1 MLESKA
7 LGSRAGL
14 ESSGSPGGLT
24 EMSPVPRPGT
34 PRTVSPG
41 KWGWRRPGAWGSPYL
56 TLLGPRPLDPSR
68 PGVPVPGS
76 PALSRAAPPHS
87 AQAALTTSGSPRL
100 EGVKRPGLQEG
111 GFGQQGGWKRSPV
124 SAFLPLS
131 EPRIRQ
137 LLMATWAAG

>member
-7 LGSRAGL
+7 LGSQAGL
-14 ESSGSPGGLT
+14 ESFGGPGGPT
-24 EMSPVPRPGT
+24 EMSLMPRPGLPST
-34 PRTVSPG
+34 ARPG
-41 KWGWRRPGAWGSPYL
+41 KWGWHRPGVWGSPCI
-56 TLLGPRPLDPSR
+56 TLLGLRLLDPSH
-68 PGVPVPGS
+68 PGVPFPGS

-87 AQAALTTSGSPRL
+87 AQAALTTSGSPGL
-100 EGVKRPGLQEG
+100 EGVKRPGPQEG

-137 LLMATWAAG
+137 PLMATWAAG